1 MIDNL
6 YQKMPSSLVS
16 NLNSDYIEAFGN
28 LLSNRRPEPVLVY
41 VESHEDISFWY
52 GILKDYESSKVKF
65 DIQLPSHESL
75 TKGKHEVLER
85 FKDNVG
91 PYLILCVDSDYDYLL
106 QDRTKISR
114 LINQNDFI
122 FQTYAYSIENLR
134 CFSPSLYQVSVQ
146 ASKQTHN
153 LFDFEELM
161 IRYSS
166 ITYPLFIWSVFLAVI
181 EDTTTMDISTF
192 CSIVSVQETETI
204 KIEVDKGENYFQ
216 ALSLRVQQKIESL
229 KLSMP
234 QHSISVEV
242 LQIELATLGVTPKNT
257 YLFMQG
263 HTVEDNLVLK
273 FMIPLCLILKKKKEK
288 IIKEQSESTK
298 QIIQEINHYK
308 NARSDPK
315 IVLQNNTEFKSCFLY
330 QKIKTD
336 LDRYVLTLDI

>member
-134 CFSPSLYQVSVQ
+134 CFSPSLYHVSVQ
-146 ASKQTHN
+146 ASHKTHDKI
-153 LFDFEELM
+153 DFEELLR
-161 IRYSS
+161 RYSA
-166 ITYPLFIWSVFLAVI
+166 ITYPLFIWSVFLETI
-181 EDTTTMDISTF
+181 GDTTTMDLTTF
-192 CSIVSVQETETI
+192 CSHIRVQETI
-204 KIEVDKGENYFQ
+204 KIEDDRGENYFQ
-216 ALSLRVQQKIESL
+216 AVYQRVTAQVRHLETSFPQYCDNVENL
-229 KLSMP
+229 KN
-234 QHSISVEV
+234 
-242 LQIELATLGVTPKNT
+242 ELDNLGVNAENT
-257 YLFMQG
+257 YLFIQG
-263 HTVEDNLVLK
+263 HTVEDNFVLM
-273 FMIPLCLILKKKKEK
+273 FMNPLHLSLKKEVENTIRTLAKNVKE
-288 IIKEQSESTK
+288 IT
-298 QIIQEINHYK
+298 QEINHYK
-308 NARSDPK
+308 NKISDPK
-315 IVLQNNTEFKSCFLY
+315 EVLKTNTEYKSCFLY

-336 LDRYVLTLDI
+336 LDRYILTLDI